1 MSFAGMEHALSFL
14 VLLGCASGF
23 LTGLLGIG
31 GGTVIVPGLIFI
43 LPYVGVTGP
52 ELPKIAMATSLAL
65 VVPTAIS
72 SAQSHLFR
80 GSVDWALFAL
90 LGPGIVVGALAAAAF
105 AHALSAQLLMA
116 LFVLF
121 ALYSA
126 IGLMRPE
133 RPSVIGQADANP
145 PGIIRITV
153 TCLFGGGLA
162 SLLGLGV
169 AFYAVPLMARFV
181 ALPTAI
187 GTATI
192 LCVPMAIAG
201 SIGYAL
207 ADIPV
212 GCSSGC
218 GGYIYI
224 PAVAAIGISAVLAA
238 PVGAVVTHILPV
250 IILRRLF
257 GACLMFAALNLTYKG
272 LPVAEGAREAQ
283 RLAAQLL
290 FPSSQAVPQAA
301 NAPAWLSGENFE
313 SYAAVV
319 TQYGPRREFLPLT
332 LEASAPGRAKTLL
345 RPASPVRDSE
355 IRRPE
360 SEPRSGPTLA
370 SVPVPERAPRR
381 SFKRIK
387 TPHSTPAH
395 HRPARSQPGDGASLC
410 CSAQSHG

>member
-1 MSFAGMEHALSFL
+1 MSFAGMEQALSFL

-31 GGTVIVPGLIFI
+31 GGTVIVPGLILI

-52 ELPKIAMATSLAL
+52 ELPKIAMATALAL

-72 SAQSHLFR
+72 SAQAHIGR
-80 GSVDWALFAL
+80 GSVDWHLFAL
-90 LGPGIVVGALAAAAF
+90 LGPSIVVGALAAAAF
-105 AHALSAQLLMA
+105 AHAVSAQLLMA

-126 IGLMRPE
+126 IGLMRPNP
-133 RPSVIGQADANP
+133 PSVMGHADTDP
-145 PGIIRITV
+145 PGIFRITV
-153 TCLFGGGLA
+153 TCFCGGGLS

-169 AFYAVPLMARFV
+169 GFFAVPLMTRSV
-181 ALPTAI
+181 SLPCAI
-187 GTATI
+187 GTASI

-207 ADIPV
+207 TDAPV

-238 PVGAVVTHILPV
+238 PVGAVITHLLPV
-250 IILRRLF
+250 LFLRRVF
-257 GACLMFAALNLTYKG
+257 AACLIFAALNLTYKG
-272 LPVAEGAREAQ
+272 LPVVEGVREAQ

-301 NAPAWLSGENFE
+301 DAPAWLGRDNFGA
-313 SYAAVV
+313 YAAVV
-319 TQYGPRREFLPLT
+319 TQYGPRREFLPLI
-332 LEASAPGRAKTLL
+332 LEPAAPGHAKPHLL
-345 RPASPVRDSE
+345 PLSPVRETE
-355 IRRPE
+355 IRVPE
-360 SEPRSGPTLA
+360 FEPRARPTLA
-370 SVPVPERAPRR
+370 TVPIPERAQRR
-381 SFKRIK
+381 SVKRAK
-387 TPHSTPAH
+387 GPHSAPS
-395 HRPARSQPGDGASLC
+395 HRPVRPPPREGASLC
-410 CSAQSHG
+410 CSAQSDG